1 LRIGIFSDADSLPLI
16 VAEKEGFFQRAGVAV
31 DLVWFSSA
39 MERDSALQAGKLDGA
54 VTDALAV
61 ILANNGGFPLKI
73 TSLTNGRYGVAV
85 SPHSGIQSMK
95 GLEGKNVA
103 VSLNTIIHFFTE
115 FSAKEAGIDPAS
127 LKLVPVPKMPVRLEM
142 LLSDQIPAAV
152 MPEPFLTSAKLRGA
166 TVLVSSDDSTMEA
179 GVMAFLPSTIEKNG
193 AAIQRFYRAYWEAA
207 QKINANPDAYRN
219 MLVESLSFP
228 KEAAA
233 AFVFP
238 HYVKPRL
245 PSIASIEEAAQWLYT
260 KGLIKALPNLD
271 SMLDSRMVQGW

>member
-1 LRIGIFSDADSLPLI
+1 MNLTFSLLFAMVVAIAPFAQPVLSQLTGPQQLQAQPSAPTSQVPLRIGIFSDADSLPLI

-103 VSLNTIIHFFTE
+103 VSLNTSSIF
-115 FSAKEAGIDPAS
+115 
-127 LKLVPVPKMPVRLEM
+127 LLNLVPKR
-142 LLSDQIPAAV
+142 
-152 MPEPFLTSAKLRGA
+152 
-166 TVLVSSDDSTMEA
+166 
-179 GVMAFLPSTIEKNG
+179 
-193 AAIQRFYRAYWEAA
+193 RA
-207 QKINANPDAYRN
+207 
-219 MLVESLSFP
+219 
-228 KEAAA
+228 
-233 AFVFP
+233 
-238 HYVKPRL
+238 
-245 PSIASIEEAAQWLYT
+245 
-260 KGLIKALPNLD
+260 
-271 SMLDSRMVQGW
+271 